1 MAAVPA
7 RAGGQRQE
15 KTMGH
20 KSYFYLK
27 QTARNTRQ
35 NWPTQLMTMLTVG
48 LSVLIFS
55 FFLLIYTNII
65 AAGERLGDDLRLII
79 YLQDEVAPEQQPMLR
94 QKITDY
100 GEVEKVVF
108 ISRAEA
114 FSRLEQQLASE
125 KDVLA
130 DLGVDF
136 LPPSIEVYPRRNLKN
151 LTNLKEFSDYL
162 ATLPGAQKVQ
172 YGQSWVERF
181 GYFTE
186 LLRIVV
192 ILSGVLL
199 ILATVFMV
207 SYTIRLTVVAK
218 EAELEVLRLVGASN
232 RYIQTP
238 LFLEGVMQ
246 GILGSLL
253 GVGLLFLIFKWTRLH
268 LGGPGFLN
276 LLDFSFFPASTTA
289 LIVTAATLLCAGGSL
304 LSIRKYMRI

>member
-1 MAAVPA
+1 
-7 RAGGQRQE
+7 
-15 KTMGH
+15 MGY

-27 QTARNTRQ
+27 QMALNVRQ
-35 NWPTQLMTMLTVG
+35 NWPTQLMTLLTVC

-79 YLQDEVAPEQQPMLR
+79 YLQDEVAPELQPVLS

-108 ISRAEA
+108 ISRAQA
-114 FSRLEQQLASE
+114 FSRLEQQLDSE

-130 DLGVDF
+130 DLGPDF
-136 LPPSIEVYPRRNLKN
+136 LPPSIEVYPKRNLKN
-151 LTNLKEFSDYL
+151 LTQLKDFSDYL
-162 ATLPGAQKVQ
+162 ATLPGALKVQ
-172 YGQSWVERF
+172 FGQSWVERF
-181 GYFTE
+181 GFFTE
-186 LLRIVV
+186 LLRIIV

-238 LFLEGVMQ
+238 LLIEGTMQ
-246 GILGSLL
+246 GILGSVL
-253 GVGLLFLIFKWTRLH
+253 GTGLLFSLFKWTQMH
-268 LGGPGFLN
+268 LSGPGFLN
-276 LLDFSFFPASTTA
+276 LLSFTFFPASTTA
-289 LIVTAATLLCAGGSL
+289 MIITAATLFCVGGSL
-304 LSIRKYMRI
+304 LSIRKFMRI